1 MMPAKMQRSMLFV
14 PAVKW
19 ALIPKAAASE
29 ADAVCIDLEDSVP
42 AQEKEASRA
51 NIVRA
56 FEELDFGSRAR
67 MMRMNGL
74 DTAFA
79 YRDLIDIV
87 ERVGDRI
94 DLVMLPKVNS
104 AADVAFVATLLGQIE
119 SNRGFTRKIGLAV
132 QIETAAGFMNIR
144 EIAAASP
151 RIEWMIFGQGDFAA
165 SMRMPAADI
174 GTMDEH
180 DALYPGHRWHTVMQT
195 IVAAARANG
204 LGCLD
209 GPYAAFSD
217 KQGFEH
223 ACKIARALGFDGKQC
238 IHPSQ
243 LAMANAAFS
252 PSGAEAEHA
261 RRVVAAYDAAA
272 AAGKGAVQ
280 LDGKMVDE
288 ANVRMARV
296 VLDQVDHMQRSKS

>member
-1 MMPAKMQRSMLFV
+1 MPAKMQRSMLFV

-19 ALIPKAAASE
+19 SLIPKAAASE
-29 ADAVCIDLEDSVP
+29 TDAVCVDLEDSVP
-42 AQEKEASRA
+42 ASEKQTARQ

-56 FEELDFGSRAR
+56 FAELDFGNRAR

-74 DTAFA
+74 DTKYA

-87 ERVGDRI
+87 ERIGDRL
-94 DLVMLPKVNS
+94 DLVMVPKVNS
-104 AADVAFVATLLGQIE
+104 ASDVAFVSTLLSQIE
-119 SNRGFTRKIGLAV
+119 LNRGFTRHIGLAV
-132 QIETAAGFMNIR
+132 QIETAAGFLNVR
-144 EIAAASP
+144 EIAQASS
-151 RIEWMIFGQGDFAA
+151 RIEWLIFGQGDFAA

-180 DALYPGHRWHTVMQT
+180 DRLYPGHRWHAVMQT

-204 LGCLD
+204 LACLD
-209 GPYAAFSD
+209 GPYAAFHD
-217 KQGFEH
+217 KPGFEH

-243 LAMANAAFS
+243 IATANAVFS
-252 PSGAEAEHA
+252 PTDAEAEYA
-261 RRVVAAYDAAA
+261 RRVVEAYETAS
-272 AAGKGAVQ
+272 AAGRGAVQ
-280 LDGKMVDE
+280 LDGKMIDE

-296 VLDQVDHMQRSKS
+296 ILDQLTTMQRGKP

>member
-29 ADAVCIDLEDSVP
+29 ADAVCVDLEDSVP

-51 NIVRA
+51 NVIRA
-56 FEELDFGSRAR
+56 FEELDFGGRVR

-74 DTAFA
+74 ETPYA
-79 YRDLIDIV
+79 YRDLVDVV

-94 DLVMLPKVNS
+94 DLVMMPKANS

-119 SNRGFTRKIGLAV
+119 ANRGFSRRIGLAV
-132 QIETAAGFMNIR
+132 QIETAAGLLNIR
-144 EIAAASP
+144 EIASASP

-165 SMRMPAADI
+165 SMRMPASDI
-174 GTMDEH
+174 GTMDEY
-180 DALYPGHRWHTVMQT
+180 DAQYPGHRWHNGMQT

-209 GPYAAFSD
+209 GPYAAFNDSG
-217 KQGFEH
+217 GFER
-223 ACKIARALGFDGKQC
+223 ACKIARSLGFDGKQC

-243 LAMANAAFS
+243 LAGTNAAFS
-252 PSGAEAEHA
+252 PSAAEVEYA

-272 AAGKGAVQ
+272 ASGKGAVQ

-296 VLDQVDHMQRSKS
+296 VLDQAANLERSKR

>member
-1 MMPAKMQRSMLFV
+1 MLFV

-42 AQEKEASRA
+42 AQEKEASRT
-51 NIVRA
+51 NVVRA
-56 FEELDFGSRAR
+56 FEELDFGGRAR

-74 DTAFA
+74 DTPFA
-79 YRDLIDIV
+79 YRDLIDVV
-87 ERVGDRI
+87 ERVGDHI
-94 DLVMLPKVNS
+94 DLVMLPKTNS

-119 SNRGFTRKIGLAV
+119 SHRGLARKIGLAV

-151 RIEWMIFGQGDFAA
+151 RIEWIIFGQGDFAA

-180 DALYPGHRWHTVMQT
+180 DALYPGHRWHSVMQT

-209 GPYAAFSD
+209 GPYAAFTD
-217 KQGFEH
+217 KQGFEQ

-243 LAMANAAFS
+243 LATANAAFS
-252 PSGAEAEHA
+252 PSEAEVEYA
-261 RRVVAAYDAAA
+261 RRVVAAHDAAA
-272 AAGKGAVQ
+272 AAGNGAVQ

-296 VLDQVDHMQRSKS
+296 VLDQVAHMERSSE

>member
-1 MMPAKMQRSMLFV
+1 MLFV

-51 NIVRA
+51 NVVRA
-56 FEELDFGSRAR
+56 FEELDFGGRAR

-74 DTAFA
+74 DTPFA
-79 YRDLIDIV
+79 YRDLIDVV

-94 DLVMLPKVNS
+94 DLVMLPKANS
-104 AADVAFVATLLGQIE
+104 AADVAFVARLLGQIE
-119 SNRGFTRKIGLAV
+119 SHRGLSRKIGLAV

-180 DALYPGHRWHTVMQT
+180 DALYPGHRWHSVMQT

-209 GPYAAFSD
+209 GPYAAFND
-217 KQGFEH
+217 TQGFEQ

-243 LAMANAAFS
+243 LATANAAFS
-252 PSGAEAEHA
+252 PSEAEAEYA

-296 VLDQVDHMQRSKS
+296 VLDQVAHMERSSE

>member
-1 MMPAKMQRSMLFV
+1 VPAKMQRSMLFV

-19 ALIPKAAASE
+19 TLIPKAAASA

-51 NIVRA
+51 NVVRA
-56 FEELDFGSRAR
+56 FEELDFGGRAR

-74 DTAFA
+74 DTPFA
-79 YRDLIDIV
+79 YRDLIDVV
-87 ERVGDRI
+87 ERVGERI
-94 DLVMLPKVNS
+94 DLVMLPKANS

-132 QIETAAGFMNIR
+132 QIETAGGFMNIR

-180 DALYPGHRWHTVMQT
+180 DALYPGHRWHSVMQT
-195 IVAAARANG
+195 IVASARANG

-209 GPYAAFSD
+209 GPYAAFND
-217 KQGFEH
+217 NEGFEQ

-243 LAMANAAFS
+243 LATANAAFS
-252 PSGAEAEHA
+252 PSESEAAYA

-280 LDGKMVDE
+280 LDGRMVDE

-296 VLDQVDHMQRSKS
+296 ILDQVAHMQRSKS

>member
-1 MMPAKMQRSMLFV
+1 MQRSMLFV
-14 PAVKW
+14 PAVAW
-19 ALIPKAAASE
+19 ALIPKAAASD
-29 ADAVCIDLEDSVP
+29 ADAVCLDLEDSVP

-51 NIVRA
+51 NVVRA
-56 FEELDFGSRAR
+56 FKELDFGGRVR

-74 DTAFA
+74 DTPYA
-79 YRDLIDIV
+79 YRDLIDVV

-94 DLVMLPKVNS
+94 DLVMLPKANS
-104 AADVAFVATLLGQIE
+104 PADVAFVATLLGQIE
-119 SNRGFTRKIGLAV
+119 SNHGYTRKIGLAV
-132 QIETAAGFMNIR
+132 QIETAAGFINVR
-144 EIAAASP
+144 EIAAASA

-174 GTMDEH
+174 GTMGEH
-180 DALYPGHRWHTVMQT
+180 DVLYPGHRWHAVMQA
-195 IVAAARANG
+195 IVGAARANG

-209 GPYAAFSD
+209 GPYAAFND
-217 KQGFEH
+217 QKGFEQ
-223 ACKIARALGFDGKQC
+223 ACRIARALGFDGKQC

-243 LAMANAAFS
+243 LATANAAFS
-252 PSGAEAEHA
+252 PSDSEAEYA

-272 AAGKGAVQ
+272 AEGRGAVQ

-296 VLDQVDHMQRSKS
+296 VLDQVALMQRSKR

>member
-1 MMPAKMQRSMLFV
+1 MPAKIQRSMLFV

-29 ADAVCIDLEDSVP
+29 ADAICVDLEDSVP
-42 AQEKEASRA
+42 VSEKQTSRT
-51 NIVRA
+51 NVVRA
-56 FEELDFGSRAR
+56 FAELDFGNRVR
-67 MMRMNGL
+67 MMRMNAL
-74 DTAFA
+74 DTPYA

-87 ERVGDRI
+87 ERVGDRL
-94 DLVMLPKVNS
+94 DLVMLPKTNT
-104 AADVAFVATLLGQIE
+104 AADVAFVSSLLSQIE
-119 SNRGFTRKIGLAV
+119 LNRGFGRRVGLAV
-132 QIETAAGFMNIR
+132 QIETAAGFVNVR

-151 RIEWMIFGQGDFAA
+151 RIEWLIFGQGDFAA

-180 DALYPGHRWHTVMQT
+180 DALYPGHRWHNVMQT

-209 GPYAAFSD
+209 GPYAAFHD
-217 KQGFEH
+217 KAGFER

-243 LAMANAAFS
+243 VAATNAAFS
-252 PSGAEAEHA
+252 PTAAEAEYA
-261 RRVVAAYDAAA
+261 QRVVDAYEA
-272 AAGKGAVQ
+272 AAGAGRGAVQ
-280 LDGKMVDE
+280 LDGKMIDE

-296 VLDQVDHMQRSKS
+296 VLDQVANTQRSKS

>member
-1 MMPAKMQRSMLFV
+1 MPAKVQRSMLFV

-29 ADAVCIDLEDSVP
+29 ADAVCVDLEDSVP
-42 AQEKEASRA
+42 ASEKQTSRT
-51 NIVRA
+51 NVVRA
-56 FEELDFGSRAR
+56 FAELDFGGRAR
-67 MMRMNGL
+67 MMRMNAL
-74 DTAFA
+74 DTPYA

-87 ERVGDRI
+87 ERIGDRL
-94 DLVMLPKVNS
+94 DLVMLPKAGS
-104 AADVAFVATLLGQIE
+104 AADVAFVASLLTQIE
-119 SNRGFTRKIGLAV
+119 MNRGFTRRVGLAV
-132 QIETAAGFMNIR
+132 QIETAAGFLNVR
-144 EIAAASP
+144 EIAAASS

-180 DALYPGHRWHTVMQT
+180 DELYPGHRWHSVMQT

-204 LGCLD
+204 QGCLD
-209 GPYAAFSD
+209 GPYAAFND
-217 KQGFEH
+217 KRGFEH

-243 LAMANAAFS
+243 IAAANAAFS
-252 PSGAEAEHA
+252 PSVAEAEYA
-261 RRVVAAYDAAA
+261 QRVVQAYDAAA
-272 AAGKGAVQ
+272 AAGRGAVQ
-280 LDGKMVDE
+280 LDGKMIDE

-296 VLDQVDHMQRSKS
+296 ILDQVANAQRSKS